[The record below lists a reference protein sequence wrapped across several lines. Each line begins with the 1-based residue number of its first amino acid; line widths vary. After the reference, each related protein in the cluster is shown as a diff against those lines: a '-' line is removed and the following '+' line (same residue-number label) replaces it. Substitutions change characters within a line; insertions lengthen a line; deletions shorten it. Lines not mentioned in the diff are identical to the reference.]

1 MNGLQVEIR
10 SDPAGLPPR
19 GARGAGPSASRS
31 RKYNP
36 GTESRISD
44 KVGDYSILFT
54 GIVSVIAGDLVT
66 DEIGRLNF
74 YTYLLERIGLV
85 QRQSRQK
92 DKVNLSLEE
101 NQRAD
106 TK

>member
-31 RKYNP
+31 PKYNP

-74 YTYLLERIGLV
+74 VPR
-85 QRQSRQK
+85 
-92 DKVNLSLEE
+92 
-101 NQRAD
+101 
-106 TK
+106 